1 MNRPWAALGLVL
13 ALCVIM
19 PREASGQGSASSR
32 KSSMTQNF
40 PNPFNPKTY
49 QPFTVAGGQPCAEPN
64 RQYRVTLKVINVL
77 GQTVGYPVLNGSSG
91 GVAGGTPLRGV
102 LLQCGKYEALWDEKS
117 YGSGREPASG
127 IYIFILDVDGALSS
141 SKAIV
146 SK

>member
-32 KSSMTQNF
+32 RPSMTQNY
-40 PNPFNPKTY
+40 PNPFNPATL
-49 QPFTVAGGQPCAEPN
+49 QPFTVGGFPNCPEPG
-64 RQYRVTLKVINVL
+64 RQFRITLKVINVL
-77 GQTVGYPVLNGSSG
+77 GQTVGFPVLSG
-91 GVAGGTPLRGV
+91 TVAGVPGGTPLSRV
-102 LLQCGKYEALWDEKS
+102 LLPCGKYEALWDEKK

-127 IYIFILDVDGALSS
+127 IYIFILDQDGVQVS
-141 SKAIV
+141 SKAVV